1 MELYKTLA
9 VPTLTYGLEI
19 PHLSQSQLDNLDKQ
33 SRIALKSLFNI
44 SRHSRNHLNAIFKLD
59 HISIIITNNKVN
71 LVSRLM
77 RNEITRDVILS
88 ILQSTAI
95 HQSMI
100 HDCLTIAHVNGID
113 FYEILLN
120 INDVKVKTVHNN
132 VPILEE
138 LQQCLQ
144 FWNIGEQR
152 RHFKTLM
159 EDRIIRTITEEA

>member
-1 MELYKTLA
+1 
-9 VPTLTYGLEI
+9 
-19 PHLSQSQLDNLDKQ
+19 
-33 SRIALKSLFNI
+33 
-44 SRHSRNHLNAIFKLD
+44 
-59 HISIIITNNKVN
+59 
-71 LVSRLM
+71 M

-120 INDVKVKTVHNN
+120 INDVKVKTIHNN

-144 FWNIGEQR
+144 FWNIGEKR